1 MTLFKQNLLTALSWI
16 LALVVAMSSSSSTTA
31 LSSAAPSK
39 SWLVVDF
46 DGTCTV
52 RDTITMLPRLASLA
66 QSQKEQQTGFNNGEA
81 LSPDAAMELQG
92 RLSIF
97 SMLEN
102 EYFRQYRDAMESIEP
117 EAVDENDDENLEKL
131 ATSIDKLD
139 DVSTSITHEVSNW
152 RVLGGLGDVSS
163 KEMLELMDLYKQN
176 QAMLEPKKIGGKEI
190 DLEELRECLSLQ
202 DGCLSV
208 LQNFASQDFET
219 RQNSIGVLSINWCP
233 ALIESLL
240 VHPLCAAN
248 NDLEVSIWC
257 NSVDGEGIVDLP
269 YPGAIAKQ
277 QKIKELQENNDS
289 SVIYVGDSSTD
300 LLAILQADV
309 GILLGGSQSAMG
321 LAQRYG
327 MSVHPLNE
335 YRVKGVEE
343 KEKVVWTTDSW
354 EEIRSFLEE
363 YQFIL
368 RAPKAETKRI

>member
-1 MTLFKQNLLTALSWI
+1 ML
-16 LALVVAMSSSSSTTA
+16 VAMSSSTTA
-31 LSSAAPSK
+31 LSAAASSK

-66 QSQKEQQTGFNNGEA
+66 QSRKEQQTGFNNGDV

-117 EAVDENDDENLEKL
+117 EAVNDNDDDNLKNL
-131 ATSIDKLD
+131 AVSIDKLD
-139 DVSTSITHEVSNW
+139 DVSTAITREVSNW
-152 RVLGGLGDVSS
+152 RVLGGLGDVSAN
-163 KEMLELMDLYKQN
+163 EMLELMDLYKQN
-176 QAMLEPKKIGGKEI
+176 QAMLEPKKIGDREI
-190 DLEELRECLSLQ
+190 NLEELRECLSLQ

-219 RQNSIGVLSINWCP
+219 RQHAIGVLSINWCP
-233 ALIESLL
+233 TLIESLL

-248 NDLEVSIWC
+248 NELDVPIWC

-309 GILLGGSQSAMG
+309 GILLGGSQSAVG

-327 MSVHPLNE
+327 MSVHPLNG
-335 YRVKGVEE
+335 YRVEE
-343 KEKVVWTTDSW
+343 NEKVVWTVDSW
-354 EEIRSFLEE
+354 EEIRSFLEDN
-363 YQFIL
+363 QSIL
-368 RAPKAETKRI
+368 